1 MLKEVRYIQLHKKSR
16 VQLFKEGTSGRTAL
30 LTQHFLLQIHTLIKY
45 DFPPVFFSYIGV
57 LADYVHSPL
66 KRHCM

>member
-45 DFPPVFFSYIGV
+45 DFPPVFF
-57 LADYVHSPL
+57 LATLVSWQTMCILH
-66 KRHCM
+66 